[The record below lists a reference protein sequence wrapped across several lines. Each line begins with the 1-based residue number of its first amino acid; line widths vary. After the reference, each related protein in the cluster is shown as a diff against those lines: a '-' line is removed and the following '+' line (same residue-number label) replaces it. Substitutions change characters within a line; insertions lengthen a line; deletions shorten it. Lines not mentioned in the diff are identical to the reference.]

1 MKSRLNKKP
10 KHKELE
16 VEIKILWF
24 KLRIKNIIEW

>member
-24 KLRIKNIIEW
+24 KLRIKHLITR

>member
-24 KLRIKNIIEW
+24 KLRIKYLITW

>member
-1 MKSRLNKKP
+1 MAKHNKKL
-10 KHKELE
+10 KRKELE

>member
-1 MKSRLNKKP
+1 MLSRLNKKP

-24 KLRIKNIIEW
+24 KLKIKYLITW

>member
-10 KHKELE
+10 KHRELE

-24 KLRIKNIIEW
+24 KLRIKYLITR